1 LGRGRRST
9 EDFACPGGQFAQVDL
24 RRCRAGDKIS
34 VRPTTASETS
44 IWWEADVSKQINWS
58 KTAAL
63 GLVAALSLSSACVAA
78 GAAPAAHAA
87 GADETPDYQIGI
99 GDHLQVFVWKNPEL
113 SAEVPVRPDGKITTP
128 LAPDIQAQG
137 KTPSEVAAILR
148 VRLANYIQEPV
159 VTVLV
164 KSVAAPANAAAIR
177 VIGAAATPKTVSYR
191 AGITALDVLIEAG
204 GLNTF
209 ANGDGATLLR
219 KENGV
224 YRSYPLHLSRLVK
237 AGDLQSNVAMMPGDV
252 IRIPERWF

>member
-1 LGRGRRST
+1 M
-9 EDFACPGGQFAQVDL
+9 
-24 RRCRAGDKIS
+24 
-34 VRPTTASETS
+34 
-44 IWWEADVSKQINWS
+44 SKLINWS
-58 KTAAL
+58 KAGAV
-63 GLVAALSLSSACVAA
+63 GLVAAFSLVSTDLARAA
-78 GAAPAAHAA
+78 AAPTSVAPGPA
-87 GADETPDYQIGI
+87 GGVLNPDETPNYQIGI
-99 GDHLQVFVWKNPEL
+99 GDRLQVFVWKNPDL
-113 SAEVPVRPDGKITTP
+113 STEVPVRPDGKITTP
-128 LAPDIQAQG
+128 LAADVQAQG
-137 KTPSEVAAILR
+137 RTPSEVAATLKD
-148 VRLANYIQEPV
+148 RLSNYIQEPV

-204 GLNTF
+204 GLSTF

-237 AGDLQSNVAMMPGDV
+237 SGDLQSNVAMMPGDI